1 MTDQKLVARAEEAT
15 FYSAMFRFPLPPG
28 GFPGQS
34 RHVPRGPDGLH
45 RGSDGLGHTVGSVR
59 EAVSSPPELAVHP
72 CPERWAR
79 GALAGKTMTEAAGTG
94 WRLRRQHAPTSW
106 QKWLPGSC
114 KRDCC
119 HRCLQKPRWEMK
131 GSRLRGRSFPGRSHH
146 PRAPG

>member
-72 CPERWAR
+72 SRTV
-79 GALAGKTMTEAAGTG
+79 GA
-94 WRLRRQHAPTSW
+94 
-106 QKWLPGSC
+106 
-114 KRDCC
+114 
-119 HRCLQKPRWEMK
+119 
-131 GSRLRGRSFPGRSHH
+131 GRSAREDHDGGSWHWLETQKATCPYKLAEVAARFV
-146 PRAPG
+146 